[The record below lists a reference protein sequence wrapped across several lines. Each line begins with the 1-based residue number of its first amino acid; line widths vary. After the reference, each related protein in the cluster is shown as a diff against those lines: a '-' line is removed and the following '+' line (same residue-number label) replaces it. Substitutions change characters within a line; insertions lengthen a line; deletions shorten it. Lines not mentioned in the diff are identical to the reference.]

1 MMTERDVERMLET
14 AAESSGMPGWND
26 RLQWLVDATL
36 AATSKGV
43 ELLEE
48 ELGCVAAGK
57 GTPAPDE
64 EKTKNQTNPYQV

>member
-36 AATSKGV
+36 AVASKGA

>member
-43 ELLEE
+43 ELL
-48 ELGCVAAGK
+48 
-57 GTPAPDE
+57 
-64 EKTKNQTNPYQV
+64 

>member
-36 AATSKGV
+36 VFEIGRAHV
-43 ELLEE
+43 
-48 ELGCVAAGK
+48 
-57 GTPAPDE
+57 
-64 EKTKNQTNPYQV
+64 

>member
-36 AATSKGV
+36 AGCRGGLA
-43 ELLEE
+43 LEDAFLDE
-48 ELGCVAAGK
+48 VAAGK
-57 GTPAPDE
+57 GVPDFP
-64 EKTKNQTNPYQV
+64 KATKL

>member
-36 AATSKGV
+36 AAAHQGAEISD
-43 ELLEE
+43 E
-48 ELGCVAAGK
+48 ELDCVAAGK
-57 GTPAPDE
+57 ETPAPDE
-64 EKTKNQTNPYQV
+64 EKPKNQTNPYQV

>member
-36 AATSKGV
+36 AAAHKGA
-43 ELLEE
+43 EIS
-48 ELGCVAAGK
+48 
-57 GTPAPDE
+57 DE
-64 EKTKNQTNPYQV
+64 EKPKNQTNPYQV